1 MQASNQIFIQE
12 LLIVFSAA
20 GNNNEADAM
29 SKYMRKRFSF
39 FGIKS
44 ELRKS
49 LQKDFL
55 SKYPLPQCDELKEL
69 IEKLWAL
76 PKRELHYFAIEI
88 LEKSIKKAD
97 ESWMPLLEKLISEN
111 SWWDTIDAVASKLIG
126 AYLKKY
132 PQFCESYP
140 EKWIRSD
147 NFWFRRTALL
157 YQLKYKKDT
166 DFERLKNY
174 ILRTASEKEFFIQKA
189 QGWTLR
195 EYAKTNPVLVRQFVA
210 ENTSILSQLTKREAL
225 KNI

>member
-20 GNNNEADAM
+20 GNYNEADAM

-55 SKYPLPQCDELKEL
+55 SKYPLPQGDELKEL

-97 ESWMPLLEKLISEN
+97 ESCMPL
-111 SWWDTIDAVASKLIG
+111 
-126 AYLKKY
+126 
-132 PQFCESYP
+132 
-140 EKWIRSD
+140 
-147 NFWFRRTALL
+147 
-157 YQLKYKKDT
+157 
-166 DFERLKNY
+166 
-174 ILRTASEKEFFIQKA
+174 
-189 QGWTLR
+189 
-195 EYAKTNPVLVRQFVA
+195 
-210 ENTSILSQLTKREAL
+210 SI
-225 KNI
+225 